1 MEATYEGWNEH
12 QWSQPNPRHV
22 EIESAK
28 PLLQRHCI
36 RCSRDFVMDPSS
48 GSTYAVLVSAMSFY
62 RLEDEVTE
70 RWIGELCHGKKIPS
84 DDADRNR
91 KIAELTVSGTPGGY

>member
-1 MEATYEGWNEH
+1 METNSERWNEH
-12 QWSQPNPRHV
+12 QWSQPKPRRV

-36 RCSRDFVMDPSS
+36 RCGRDFITDPTS
-48 GSTYAVLVSAMSFY
+48 GGTYAVLVCAMSFR

-70 RWIGELCHGKKIPS
+70 RWSKELCSGSRLHS
-84 DDADRNR
+84 DEADRNR
-91 KIAELTVSGTPGGY
+91 TIGELTVTGTPNG